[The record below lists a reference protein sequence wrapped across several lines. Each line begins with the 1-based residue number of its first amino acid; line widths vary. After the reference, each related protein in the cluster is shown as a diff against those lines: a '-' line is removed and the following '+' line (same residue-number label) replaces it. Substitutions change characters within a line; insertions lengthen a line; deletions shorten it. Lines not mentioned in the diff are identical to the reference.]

1 VDRQPERNI
10 KPWRSRT
17 CFRRP
22 CREASIT
29 AWASDPPPRKKTRLR
44 GDQRAALVTQVTEF
58 TKVDIDQGLQ
68 HDALHDYF
76 ARTPDC
82 PGRTA
87 RFAAFARASSY
98 EETWRVARILTTEN
112 VSPASADG
120 LWGFF

>member
-1 VDRQPERNI
+1 VDEC
-10 KPWRSRT
+10 SA
-17 CFRRP
+17 
-22 CREASIT
+22 AS
-29 AWASDPPPRKKTRLR
+29 KKTRV
-44 GDQRAALVTQVTEF
+44 GDGRRETLVTQVTEF

-82 PGRTA
+82 PGRTV

-112 VSPASADG
+112 VSPASATDCG
-120 LWGFF
+120 VFFDWQEF